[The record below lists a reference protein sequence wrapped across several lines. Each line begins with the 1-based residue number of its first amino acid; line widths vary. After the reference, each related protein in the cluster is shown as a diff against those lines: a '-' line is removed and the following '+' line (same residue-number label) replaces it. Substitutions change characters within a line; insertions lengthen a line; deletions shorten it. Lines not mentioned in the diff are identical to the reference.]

1 MWKIYNYDTE
11 QCDGPYEKSC
21 SLSVESESG
30 KSLFTIEEMYA
41 LQYISGQ
48 VKVFQVLSWLL
59 FNILN
64 VIGAKYW
71 IIA

>member
-1 MWKIYNYDTE
+1 MW
-11 QCDGPYEKSC
+11 GPYKKSC
-21 SLSVESESG
+21 SLSVESERG

-41 LQYISGQ
+41 LQQISGQ

-59 FNILN
+59 FNILI
-64 VIGAKYW
+64 VIKDKYL